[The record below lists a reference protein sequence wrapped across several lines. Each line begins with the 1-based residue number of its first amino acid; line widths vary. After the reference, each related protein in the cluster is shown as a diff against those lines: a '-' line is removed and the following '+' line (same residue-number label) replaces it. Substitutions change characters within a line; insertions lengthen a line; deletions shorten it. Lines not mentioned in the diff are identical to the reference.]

1 MTTQGGRCRPRAR
14 CDRLIRGVSP
24 SALPAWSLF
33 PARRTL
39 RRMSPLDAL
48 GFAPMAPDMER
59 VEAALRASVRAE
71 DPFLSDVAGHLI
83 AAGGKR
89 LRPALAVCAAYSAKG
104 LGPVSDDAIT
114 GGVSVELVHLGSL
127 YHDDVID
134 EAETRRGVPSVNARW
149 STSSRSSPAT
159 TSSPGPRR
167 WPRRSAPT
175 SPPCSPPPSASCAAG
190 RSSSSST
197 SSTPTARSRP
207 TPAAISGKTA
217 ALFATACRVG
227 GLVSAVDDPTLEAL
241 TTFGFHLGMCF
252 QVVDDVLDVTGT
264 DESLGKPAG
273 NDILEGVYTL
283 PVIHALAASPELR
296 DLLGR
301 KIDRDAL
308 PRARGARDRGR
319 RRTRAIETAREHA
332 ADARAWCSRHLRAR
346 RRRRRGTHPP
356 RRHPRHPRVLTHLAA
371 PPRAPLGRRHPGATP
386 TLGHGS
392 PPPGVAPRHGT
403 RRNLRTQPVA
413 ADRASRSSCTSH
425 RAGPT
430 VSCSRAGR
438 A

>member
-1 MTTQGGRCRPRAR
+1 
-14 CDRLIRGVSP
+14 
-24 SALPAWSLF
+24 
-33 PARRTL
+33 
-39 RRMSPLDAL
+39 MSPLEAL

-89 LRPALAVCAAYSAKG
+89 LRPALAICAAYSAKG

-149 STSSRSSPAT
+149 SNIVAILAGDYLLARASALAASLGADVAALLAT
-159 TSSPGPRR
+159 TIGELCRGQVLELQHLFDVD
-167 WPRRSAPT
+167 RSVET
-175 SPPCSPPPSASCAAG
+175 Y
-190 RSSSSST
+190 T
-197 SSTPTARSRP
+197 D
-207 TPAAISGKTA
+207 AISGKTA

-283 PVIHALAASPELR
+283 PVIHALASSPELR

-308 PRARGARDRGR
+308 PRARELVTAGDGVP
-319 RRTRAIETAREHA
+319 RAIETAREHA
-332 ADARAWCSRHLRAR
+332 ADASAVLRATSALDADVVA
-346 RRRRRGTHPP
+346 G
-356 RRHPRHPRVLTHLAA
+356 LTRLVD
-371 PPRAPLGRRHPGATP
+371 
-386 TLGHGS
+386 TL
-392 PPPGVAPRHGT
+392 VT
-403 RRNLRTQPVA
+403 REF
-413 ADRASRSSCTSH
+413 
-425 RAGPT
+425 
-430 VSCSRAGR
+430 
-438 A
+438 